1 MVVVVAAIPSS
12 IDNMEDRDRDP
23 NGNSREHSRPASSAF
38 LGAGPGAGHLA
49 VLELELEPESNL
61 LLVSRQGV
69 LDSRYIPSQQSTF
82 PILDVD
88 LALHCFPWATR
99 DLIDWDNHLLIHLI
113 IIFFILQVC
122 IYINISIIY
131 ICI

>member
-49 VLELELEPESNL
+49 VLELESNL

-69 LDSRYIPSQQSTF
+69 LRQSVHTVTTVNF
-82 PILDVD
+82 PN
-88 LALHCFPWATR
+88 T
-99 DLIDWDNHLLIHLI
+99 
-113 IIFFILQVC
+113 
-122 IYINISIIY
+122 
-131 ICI
+131 